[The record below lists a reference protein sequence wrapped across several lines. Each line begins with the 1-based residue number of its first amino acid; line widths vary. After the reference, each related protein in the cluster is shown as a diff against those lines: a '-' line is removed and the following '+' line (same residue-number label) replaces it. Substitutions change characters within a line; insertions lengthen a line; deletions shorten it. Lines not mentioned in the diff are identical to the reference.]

1 MPSDRRKRD
10 LDPIED
16 ALLHG
21 CEEYIRGYEQRAS
34 NDRMAQLADSIQ
46 QLFKQRK
53 RDGDSNLPYP
63 EGQLMPTLQL
73 LESDQIYGQ
82 QFLPWISSLHK
93 ELKSRTATRYVG

>member
-1 MPSDRRKRD
+1 MSSERRKRQ

-46 QLFKQRK
+46 QMFKQRVQSGDDTLPWP
-53 RDGDSNLPYP
+53 DGILIPTK
-63 EGQLMPTLQL
+63 QLVDY
-73 LESDQIYGQ
+73 DQIYAS
-82 QFLPWISSLHK
+82 QFLTWIAALHK
-93 ELKSRTATRYVG
+93 ELNQRTVSRYAA

>member
-1 MPSDRRKRD
+1 MSNERRKRQ

-46 QLFKQRK
+46 QLFKQRIQSG
-53 RDGDSNLPYP
+53 DGSLPWPDENLI
-63 EGQLMPTLQL
+63 PTRQL
-73 LESDQIYGQ
+73 LEYDEIYAS
-82 QFLPWISSLHK
+82 QFLTWIAALHK
-93 ELKSRTATRYVG
+93 VLNLRTASRYGT